1 MKTTKN
7 KFFIVSILLILLSN
21 CGFKAVDKT
30 ALMNFSIKEINFT
43 GDKRIN
49 YKLKN
54 ILKSKTK
61 KLSTNSII
69 LNIETKKSKS
79 IKEKNINN
87 EITKY
92 ELEIVANIILINGNI
107 SKEFVS
113 TAKGDFTI
121 SEQFSQTLKNENNTL
136 NHLIEK
142 LSENINRKL
151 MVEFNES

>member
-7 KFFIVSILLILLSN
+7 KFFIVSILLIFLSN
-21 CGFKAVDKT
+21 CGFKVVDKT

-54 ILKSKTK
+54 ILKSKSK
-61 KLSTNSII
+61 KLSSNSII
-69 LNIETKKSKS
+69 LNIETKKNKS

-92 ELEIVANIILINGNI
+92 ELGIVAKIILINGD
-107 SKEFVS
+107 KTKDFVS
-113 TAKGDFTI
+113 IVNGDYTV
-121 SEQFSQTLKNENNTL
+121 SEQFSQTLKNESNIL
-136 NHLIEK
+136 DLLIEK

-151 MVEFNES
+151 MIEFNEP

>member
-7 KFFIVSILLILLSN
+7 KFFIVSILLIFLSN
-21 CGFKAVDKT
+21 CGFKVVDKT

-54 ILKSKTK
+54 ILKSKSK
-61 KLSTNSII
+61 KLSSNSII
-69 LNIETKKSKS
+69 LNIETKKNKS

-92 ELEIVANIILINGNI
+92 ELGIVAKIILINGDNI
-107 SKEFVS
+107 TKDFVS
-113 TAKGDFTI
+113 TANGDYTV
-121 SEQFSQTLKNENNTL
+121 SEQFSQTLKNESNTL
-136 NHLIEK
+136 D
-142 LSENINRKL
+142 LSNRKIIRKY
-151 MVEFNES
+151 

>member
-7 KFFIVSILLILLSN
+7 KFFIVSILLILLTN
-21 CGFKAVDKT
+21 CGFKAVDKA

-61 KLSTNSII
+61 KLSSNSII

-92 ELEIVANIILINGNI
+92 ELGIVAKIILINGDNTKDFI
-107 SKEFVS
+107 SIVN
-113 TAKGDFTI
+113 GDYTV
-121 SEQFSQTLKNENNTL
+121 SEQFSQTLKNESNIL
-136 NHLIEK
+136 DQLIEK

-151 MVEFNES
+151 MIEFNEP

>member
-1 MKTTKN
+1 MINSKY
-7 KFFIVSILLILLSN
+7 KFLIITIFLISLSN
-21 CGFKAVDKT
+21 CGFKAVNQSG
-30 ALMNFSIKEINFT
+30 LMNFSIKEINFT

-54 ILKSKTK
+54 ILKSKSK
-61 KLSTNSII
+61 KLSSNSII
-69 LNIETKKSKS
+69 LNIETKKNKS

-92 ELEIVANIILINGNI
+92 ELEIVANIILINDNI
-107 SKEFVS
+107 TKDFVS
-113 TAKGDFTI
+113 TANGDFTV

-136 NHLIEK
+136 NLLIEK